1 MSEDKSYLDSFTE
14 KEKPGG
20 FEQETFVAVKSKG
33 KKMKI
38 MAAAVAVVVLITG
51 IFVVYN
57 KMNKVQVPKLAG
69 MTLEEAN
76 VWATQN
82 KIVLASKSSYNF
94 DIDSGTVISQET
106 KEGAVIKK
114 NSTLTIEISKG
125 ADPSEKITWPDI
137 ESMTKSEI
145 ETWISDNKLTGV
157 SIETANSDVVAADQV
172 ISYSLTD
179 DTEANF
185 TRKSRA
191 TINISLG
198 SASESETVVVEDF
211 STMTAGEALQWGTDN
226 GVKVNIS
233 EAFDDYVSAGN
244 VVSQSV
250 KADTE
255 IKKTVPVTVVIS
267 KGAPVI
273 VPNFSSMSED
283 EANTWAKTNNVTLIV
298 KEIYSSKNNK
308 GTLLSQ
314 SISAG
319 SSIEGSDELKLTYS
333 LGQIDVESYIGK
345 TKLDILNWQKEVNT
359 KNGNISLSF
368 ITAYGSKGSSGKI
381 ISQSIKNDYVVPGA
395 KISVVVSLGKKLLT
409 PDFSGL
415 TESGC
420 NSLAQSSGVT
430 IVFTYKTSSSVVKGT
445 VIAQS
450 PAKNTVITDAKAIT
464 ITVALSGTADA
475 VTVPDF
481 TKMTKDAANI
491 WAKTN
496 KITLVYNENYR
507 DDDAKGSLYDQSTA
521 SGKSVAQGSKITV
534 YCSLGKSATVPS
546 FIAMTKDEADA
557 WAKSNN
563 ITLIYEEKNS
573 SLYTKGTLYSQS
585 VASGKIIAQGT
596 YITVYY
602 SLGKAATVPD
612 FTAMSKDEADAW
624 AKSNNVTLIY
634 KENYRDDDAK
644 GTLYAQS
651 VSAGTSAA
659 DLSGITVY
667 YSLGRVQISSFV
679 GKTKLEMLTWLQD
692 VNSKGANLSAAYT
705 YADDETAEMN
715 MILSQSVM
723 NTSIDTGSTIT
734 FKITW
739 DPDE

>member
-38 MAAAVAVVVLITG
+38 IAAAAAVVVLIAG

-57 KMNKVQVPKLAG
+57 KMNKVQVPELTG

-82 KIVLASKSSYNF
+82 KIILASKSSYNF

-106 KEGAVIKK
+106 KEGTSIQK
-114 NSTLTIEISKG
+114 NSTLTIEVSLG
-125 ADPSEKITWPDI
+125 ANPSEKITWPDI

-157 SIETANSDVVAADQV
+157 NIETANSDVVAADQV

-185 TRKSRA
+185 IRKSRA

-211 STMTAGEALQWGTDN
+211 STMSAGEALQWGTDN
-226 GVKVNIS
+226 GVMVNIS
-233 EAFDDYVSAGN
+233 EAFDDYVTAGN
-244 VVSQSV
+244 VVSQSI

-267 KGAPVI
+267 KGEPVV
-273 VPNFSSMSED
+273 VPNFSAMSED

-298 KEIYSSKNNK
+298 KEIYSSKNDK
-308 GTLLSQ
+308 GTLFSQ

-333 LGQIDVESYIGK
+333 LGQIDVASYVGK

-359 KNGNISLSF
+359 KSANISLTF
-368 ITAYGSKGSSGKI
+368 NTAYGSKGSSGKI
-381 ISQSIKNDYVVPGA
+381 ISQSIKNDYVVPGT
-395 KISVVVSLGKKLLT
+395 KIKVVVSLGKKLLT

-420 NSLAQSSGVT
+420 SSLAQSSGVT
-430 IVFTYKTSSSVVKGT
+430 VVFTYKASSSVIKGT
-445 VIAQS
+445 VIAQN
-450 PAKNTVITDAKAIT
+450 PVKNTVITDAKAIT
-464 ITVALSGTADA
+464 ITISLSGTADA

-496 KITLVYNENYR
+496 SITLVYNENYR
-507 DDDAKGSLYDQSTA
+507 DDDAKGSIYDQSIA

-534 YCSLGKSATVPS
+534 YYSLGKSVTVPG
-546 FIAMTKDEADA
+546 FTAMTRAEAEA
-557 WAKSNN
+557 WAKTNN
-563 ITLIYEEKNS
+563 ITLIVEENNS
-573 SLYTKGTLYSQS
+573 SIYAKGSLYGQS
-585 VASGKIIAQGT
+585 VASGKTVAQGT
-596 YITVYY
+596 YITVSC
-602 SLGKAATVPD
+602 SLGQAATVPN
-612 FTAMSKDEADAW
+612 FAAMNKAEADAW
-624 AKSNNVTLIY
+624 AKTNNVTLIY
-634 KENYRDDDAK
+634 DENYSDDIAK
-644 GTLYAQS
+644 GTLYAQNIS
-651 VSAGTSAA
+651 SGTSIS
-659 DLSGITVY
+659 DLSSIKIS
-667 YSLGRVQISSFV
+667 YSLGPVQVPGFI

-692 VNSKGANLSAAYT
+692 ANSNGADLTAAYT
-705 YADDETAEMN
+705 YTDDETKDVN
-715 MILSQSVM
+715 IILGQSVM
-723 NTSIDTGSTIT
+723 NTSVDTGSTIT
-734 FKITW
+734 F
-739 DPDE
+739 ELSLGAG